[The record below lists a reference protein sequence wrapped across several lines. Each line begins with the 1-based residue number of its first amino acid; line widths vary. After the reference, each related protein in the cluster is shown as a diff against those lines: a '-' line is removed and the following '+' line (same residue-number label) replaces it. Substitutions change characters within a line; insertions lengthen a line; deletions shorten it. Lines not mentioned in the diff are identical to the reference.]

1 LDEILNNV
9 LEAKWA
15 KGLLMGMAGSV
26 AVRALRGDSVA
37 PVASARL
44 LLLIPLFVLPAII
57 LAPALG
63 APP

>member
-1 LDEILNNV
+1 
-9 LEAKWA
+9 
-15 KGLLMGMAGSV
+15 
-26 AVRALRGDSVA
+26 
-37 PVASARL
+37 VASARL